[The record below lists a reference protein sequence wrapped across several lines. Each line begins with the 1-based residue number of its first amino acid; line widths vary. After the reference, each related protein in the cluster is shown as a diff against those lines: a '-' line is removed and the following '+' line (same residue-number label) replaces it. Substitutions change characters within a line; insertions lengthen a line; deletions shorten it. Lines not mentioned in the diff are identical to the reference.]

1 MHKGVVRAGR
11 VAARTLLLAGAVS
24 AGTTDASAQAQAPE
38 LVTDRPDQ
46 TESAVAVSRGSVQ
59 VETGYLFARALDG
72 VDSHTAPGTL
82 VRIGL
87 GGRTELRL
95 GHAGIMG
102 SGGHRGAG
110 DSEIGAKVNLI
121 PAAEGWR
128 PQLAVLGGLSLPTGA
143 DAYSSGG
150 ADPSFLFAFAHDLTP
165 KLSLGYNAGAAWES
179 SPGQPNRDAFVV
191 YSLVLGVGLTDRLGT
206 FLEIFGDRQV
216 TGAASTSASVDGG
229 FTLLLDDLVQW
240 DVSVGRRLHGPA
252 DDLFV
257 GTGLSLR
264 VPR

>member
-1 MHKGVVRAGR
+1 MS
-11 VAARTLLLAGAVS
+11 AGAV
-24 AGTTDASAQAQAPE
+24 GASAQAQAPE

-46 TESAVAVSRGSVQ
+46 TESAVAVPRGSLQ

-72 VDSHTAPGTL
+72 VDTHTAPGTL

-95 GHAGIMG
+95 GNAGIIG
-102 SGGHRGAG
+102 SGGRRGAG

-121 PAAEGWR
+121 PDAEGWR
-128 PQLAVLGGLSLPTGA
+128 PQLAFLGGLSLPTGA
-143 DAYSSGG
+143 EGYSSD
-150 ADPSFLFAFAHDLTP
+150 AVDPSFLFAFAHDLTP
-165 KLSLGYNAGAAWES
+165 RLSLGYNAGAAWES
-179 SPGQPNRDAFVV
+179 YGPDRYALVV
-191 YSLVLGVGLTDRLGT
+191 YSLVLGVSLTDRLGT

-216 TGAASTSASVDGG
+216 TGAMSTSASVDAG

-240 DVSVGRRLHGPA
+240 DVSVGRRLRGPA

-257 GTGLSLR
+257 GTGLSFRL
-264 VPR
+264 PR